1 MLWTTALS
9 LAFACGGSDEP
20 SGEGGSSGDGSGGSG
35 GSAGSAGTGGEGGR
49 ASTGG
54 DSAGSGGTSGN
65 TAPSGEV
72 CANAE
77 RAGSLGLRLTGGKTI
92 FDGAIGD
99 GITPSSVYREIAAE
113 GGCQLLGP
121 RDLFCSPSCESGMT
135 CAGENACTPT
145 PTKQSAGMI
154 TVTGLL
160 ASLDVERNGI
170 TGGYSKT
177 ILDPYPAF
185 EPGAAIQLS
194 AAGDVIAAF
203 TLNGWGVPPLVTSL
217 TTVNVSKGSGVPL
230 TWDTTGVNAEQTE
243 IFMHF
248 SVNVHGATT
257 GWIECSVP
265 DTGSFEIPAT
275 LVSNLIDLGLSGFPR
290 MSMSRRSA
298 DSTQLPTGDC
308 VDFEIS
314 SEAQIELTVDG
325 LVSCSASMP
334 CPEGQTCS
342 TEMACE

>member
-1 MLWTTALS
+1 MLWPTVFS

-20 SGEGGSSGDGSGGSG
+20 TGGGGSSGEGGSSGSAGTSGEGGS
-35 GSAGSAGTGGEGGR
+35 SAGTGGG
-49 ASTGG
+49 T
-54 DSAGSGGTSGN
+54 AGSGGTSGN

-72 CANAE
+72 CADAE

-92 FDGAIGD
+92 FDGAIAD
-99 GITPSSVYREIAAE
+99 GITPSGVYREIAAE

-121 RDLFCSPSCESGMT
+121 RDLFCSPDCESGMT
-135 CAGENACTPT
+135 CAGENTCTPT
-145 PTKQSAGMI
+145 PTKESAGMI

-160 ASLDVERNGI
+160 TSLDVARNGI

-194 AAGDVIAAF
+194 AAGDVISAF
-203 TLNGWGVPPLVTSL
+203 TLSGWGVAPLVTSL

-230 TWDTTGVNAEQTE
+230 TWDTTNVNAEQTD
-243 IFMHF
+243 IFMYF

-257 GWIECSVP
+257 GWIECTVP

-275 LVSNLIDLGLSGFPR
+275 LVSDLIDLGLSGFPR

-298 DSTQLPTGDC
+298 DSTQLSNGDC

-314 SEAQIELTVDG
+314 SEVPIELTVDG

-334 CPEGQTCS
+334 CPQGQTCS
-342 TEMACE
+342 VEMVCE